1 VAWSIF
7 REGGGPGAAVTW
19 ARDLLKLIG
28 APQSLGNQQMVFDWE
43 TSEGGGGKFNPLNQG
58 PVPGHPEL
66 TTTGSQYGGGAADF
80 ASWQAGLTGASDYL
94 HMPAY
99 AGILGALQANNPA
112 GARAALIASP
122 WAASHYGDHLSD
134 APLPG
139 KASALPPGGGGV
151 DTGGGAGLNLNPLDG
166 FGIPAVLSQEVSGIV
181 KTVAFV
187 GPVVLAGV
195 ALIAAGVWKAT
206 SPAREKATEA
216 AGDVA
221 PLALAAV

>member
-1 VAWSIF
+1 MAWSIF
-7 REGGGPGAAVTW
+7 REGGGAGAAVTW
-19 ARDLLKLIG
+19 ARDLLKMIG
-28 APQSLGNQQMVFDWE
+28 APQTAGNTQMIFDWE

-80 ASWQAGLTGASDYL
+80 AGWQAGLTGASDYL

-99 AGILGALQANNPA
+99 AGILAGLQANNPA

-122 WAASHYGDHLSD
+122 WAASHYGGHLSD

-139 KASALPPGGGGV
+139 KASALPPGGGIPTLDV
-151 DTGGGAGLNLNPLDG
+151 TGNSGSGGGLNLNPFSALG
-166 FGIPAVLSQEVSGIV
+166 GIAKEVTIM
-181 KTVAFV
+181 
-187 GPVVLAGV
+187 GPLILAGV
-195 ALIAAGVWKAT
+195 ALVAAGAWKAT
-206 SPAREKATEA
+206 SPARAKATEA

-221 PLALAAV
+221 PLALAAA